1 MNEVDR
7 NLAAPA
13 DAAIDRRGLL
23 AAATAFTIWGVFP
36 AYWHLLKAV
45 PSMQIMAH
53 RVVWSA
59 VLVVGWLLWRQG
71 WDWWRTIAA
80 RPRML
85 AALALSGA
93 VIAFN
98 WGLYIWAVNA
108 GHVVETS
115 LGYFIN
121 PLVTVALGVI
131 VLRERLRRLQ
141 WIAVACAAA
150 GVAWLAWSAG
160 SPPWIALGLAGSFAL
175 YGLLR
180 KLVPVDAVAGLGVES
195 LFLFLPALA
204 YLLWAEAGPGGGFA
218 GVPRRMQDDPAL
230 CDLLCRQEE
239 PLGDARVR
247 CARTHG
253 ADDDIDVVQPVLF
266 AMQAEG
272 RNVSTIESIGT
283 HDKPS
288 DFQNELI
295 AGGAVQ
301 CGYCIPGMIM
311 SAEALMKAET
321 AFDDEIVKEYMD
333 GNLCRCGTYQRVRA
347 AIKDAAGMAPAAAK
361 A

>member
-1 MNEVDR
+1 MNDVNA
-7 NLAAPA
+7 NLATPRE
-13 DAAIDRRGLL
+13 AAIDRRGLL

-98 WGLYIWAVNA
+98 WGLYLWAVKA
-108 GHVVETS
+108 GHVGETS

-121 PLVTVALGVI
+121 PLVTVALGGV
-131 VLRERLRRLQ
+131 VLRERLRRPQ

-150 GVAWLAWSAG
+150 GVAWLTWSAG

-175 YGLLR
+175 YGLVR

-195 LFLFLPALA
+195 LFMFLPALA
-204 YLLWAEAGPGGGFA
+204 YVLWAEAGHGGGFIGGWSLGTQLLLVFSGVVSAVPLVAFAYGVRRIPLSVVGLLQYIGPTLQLLLGVWFFREPFTAVHALGFGAIWLGLAIFA
-218 GVPRRMQDDPAL
+218 GEGLWRGRR
-230 CDLLCRQEE
+230 
-239 PLGDARVR
+239 
-247 CARTHG
+247 
-253 ADDDIDVVQPVLF
+253 
-266 AMQAEG
+266 
-272 RNVSTIESIGT
+272 
-283 HDKPS
+283 
-288 DFQNELI
+288 
-295 AGGAVQ
+295 
-301 CGYCIPGMIM
+301 
-311 SAEALMKAET
+311 
-321 AFDDEIVKEYMD
+321 
-333 GNLCRCGTYQRVRA
+333 RA
-347 AIKDAAGMAPAAAK
+347 P
-361 A
+361 

>member
-1 MNEVDR
+1 MNDVNA
-7 NLAAPA
+7 NLATPRE
-13 DAAIDRRGLL
+13 AAIDRRGLL

-36 AYWHLLKAV
+36 AYWHLLKVV

-121 PLVTVALGVI
+121 PLVTVALGVV
-131 VLRERLRRLQ
+131 VLRERLRRPQ

-150 GVAWLAWSAG
+150 GVAWLTWSAG

-175 YGLLR
+175 YGLVR

-195 LFLFLPALA
+195 LFMFLPALA
-204 YLLWAEAGPGGGFA
+204 YVLWAEAGHGGGFIGGWSLGTQLLLVFSGVVSAVPLVAFAYGVRRIPLSLVGLLQYIGPTLQLLLGVWFFREPFTAVHALGFGAIWLGLAIFA
-218 GVPRRMQDDPAL
+218 GEGLWRGRR
-230 CDLLCRQEE
+230 
-239 PLGDARVR
+239 
-247 CARTHG
+247 
-253 ADDDIDVVQPVLF
+253 
-266 AMQAEG
+266 
-272 RNVSTIESIGT
+272 
-283 HDKPS
+283 
-288 DFQNELI
+288 
-295 AGGAVQ
+295 
-301 CGYCIPGMIM
+301 
-311 SAEALMKAET
+311 
-321 AFDDEIVKEYMD
+321 
-333 GNLCRCGTYQRVRA
+333 RA
-347 AIKDAAGMAPAAAK
+347 A
-361 A
+361 

>member
-1 MNEVDR
+1 MNDVNA
-7 NLAAPA
+7 NLATPRE
-13 DAAIDRRGLL
+13 AAIDRRGLL

-121 PLVTVALGVI
+121 PLVTVALGVV
-131 VLRERLRRLQ
+131 VLRERLRRPQ
-141 WIAVACAAA
+141 WIAVACAAD
-150 GVAWLAWSAG
+150 GVAWLTWSAG

-175 YGLLR
+175 YGLVR

-195 LFLFLPALA
+195 LFMFLPALA
-204 YLLWAEAGPGGGFA
+204 YVLWAEAGHGGGFIGGWSLGTQLLLVFSGVVSAVPLVAFAYGVRRIPLSVVGLLQYIGPTLQLLLGVWFFREPFTAVHALGFGAIWLGLAIFA
-218 GVPRRMQDDPAL
+218 GEGLWRGRR
-230 CDLLCRQEE
+230 
-239 PLGDARVR
+239 
-247 CARTHG
+247 
-253 ADDDIDVVQPVLF
+253 
-266 AMQAEG
+266 
-272 RNVSTIESIGT
+272 
-283 HDKPS
+283 
-288 DFQNELI
+288 
-295 AGGAVQ
+295 
-301 CGYCIPGMIM
+301 
-311 SAEALMKAET
+311 
-321 AFDDEIVKEYMD
+321 
-333 GNLCRCGTYQRVRA
+333 RA
-347 AIKDAAGMAPAAAK
+347 P
-361 A
+361 

>member
-1 MNEVDR
+1 MIRAIPQESR
-7 NLAAPA
+7 LTPA

-121 PLVTVALGVI
+121 PLVTVALGVV

-150 GVAWLAWSAG
+150 GVAWLTWSAG

-175 YGLLR
+175 YGLVR

-195 LFLFLPALA
+195 LFMFLPALA
-204 YLLWAEAGPGGGFA
+204 YVLWAEAGHGGGFIGGWSLGTQLLLVFSGVVSAVPLVAFAYGVRRIPLSVVGLLQYIGPTLQLLLGVWFFREPFTAVHALGFGAIWLGLAIFA
-218 GVPRRMQDDPAL
+218 GEGLWRGRR
-230 CDLLCRQEE
+230 
-239 PLGDARVR
+239 
-247 CARTHG
+247 
-253 ADDDIDVVQPVLF
+253 
-266 AMQAEG
+266 
-272 RNVSTIESIGT
+272 
-283 HDKPS
+283 
-288 DFQNELI
+288 
-295 AGGAVQ
+295 
-301 CGYCIPGMIM
+301 
-311 SAEALMKAET
+311 
-321 AFDDEIVKEYMD
+321 
-333 GNLCRCGTYQRVRA
+333 RA
-347 AIKDAAGMAPAAAK
+347 A
-361 A
+361 

>member
-1 MNEVDR
+1 M
-7 NLAAPA
+7 
-13 DAAIDRRGLL
+13 
-23 AAATAFTIWGVFP
+23 FP

-80 RPRML
+80 QPRML
-85 AALALSGA
+85 AALALSGV

-121 PLVTVALGVI
+121 PLVTVALGVV
-131 VLRERLRRLQ
+131 VLRERLRRPQ

-150 GVAWLAWSAG
+150 GVAWLTWSAG

-175 YGLLR
+175 YGLVR

-195 LFLFLPALA
+195 LFMFLPALA
-204 YLLWAEAGPGGGFA
+204 YVLWAEAGHGGGFIGGWSLGTQLLLVFSGVVSAVPLVAFAYGVRRIPLSLVGLLQYIGPTLQLLLGVWFFREPFTAVHALGFGAIWLGLAIFA
-218 GVPRRMQDDPAL
+218 GEGLWRGRR
-230 CDLLCRQEE
+230 
-239 PLGDARVR
+239 
-247 CARTHG
+247 
-253 ADDDIDVVQPVLF
+253 
-266 AMQAEG
+266 
-272 RNVSTIESIGT
+272 
-283 HDKPS
+283 
-288 DFQNELI
+288 
-295 AGGAVQ
+295 
-301 CGYCIPGMIM
+301 
-311 SAEALMKAET
+311 
-321 AFDDEIVKEYMD
+321 
-333 GNLCRCGTYQRVRA
+333 RA
-347 AIKDAAGMAPAAAK
+347 A
-361 A
+361 

>member
-121 PLVTVALGVI
+121 PLVTVALGVV
-131 VLRERLRRLQ
+131 VLRERLRRPQ

-150 GVAWLAWSAG
+150 GVAWLTWSAG

-175 YGLLR
+175 YGLVR

-195 LFLFLPALA
+195 LFMFLPALA
-204 YLLWAEAGPGGGFA
+204 YVLWAEAGHGGGFIGGWSLGTQLLLVCS
-218 GVPRRMQDDPAL
+218 GVVSAVPLIGFAYGVRRIPL
-230 CDLLCRQEE
+230 SVVGLLQYIAPTLQLLLGVWYFHE
-239 PLGDARVR
+239 PFGAAQLLGFGAIWLGLAIYASEGLWRARRRV
-247 CARTHG
+247 A
-253 ADDDIDVVQPVLF
+253 ADR
-266 AMQAEG
+266 G
-272 RNVSTIESIGT
+272 
-283 HDKPS
+283 
-288 DFQNELI
+288 
-295 AGGAVQ
+295 
-301 CGYCIPGMIM
+301 
-311 SAEALMKAET
+311 
-321 AFDDEIVKEYMD
+321 
-333 GNLCRCGTYQRVRA
+333 
-347 AIKDAAGMAPAAAK
+347 
-361 A
+361 

>member
-45 PSMQIMAH
+45 PSMQIMAR

-121 PLVTVALGVI
+121 PLVTVALGVV

-150 GVAWLAWSAG
+150 GVAWLTWSAG

-175 YGLLR
+175 YGLVR

-195 LFLFLPALA
+195 LFMFLPALA
-204 YLLWAEAGPGGGFA
+204 YVLWAEAGHGGGFIGGWSLGTQLLLVFSGVVSAVPLVAFAYGVRRIPLSLVGLLQYIGPTLQLLLGVWFFREPFTAVHALGFGAIWLGLAIFA
-218 GVPRRMQDDPAL
+218 GEGLWRGRR
-230 CDLLCRQEE
+230 
-239 PLGDARVR
+239 
-247 CARTHG
+247 
-253 ADDDIDVVQPVLF
+253 
-266 AMQAEG
+266 
-272 RNVSTIESIGT
+272 
-283 HDKPS
+283 
-288 DFQNELI
+288 
-295 AGGAVQ
+295 
-301 CGYCIPGMIM
+301 
-311 SAEALMKAET
+311 
-321 AFDDEIVKEYMD
+321 
-333 GNLCRCGTYQRVRA
+333 RA
-347 AIKDAAGMAPAAAK
+347 A
-361 A
+361 

>member
-1 MNEVDR
+1 MNDVNA
-7 NLAAPA
+7 NLATPRE
-13 DAAIDRRGLL
+13 AAIDRRGLL

-80 RPRML
+80 QPRML

-121 PLVTVALGVI
+121 PLVTVALGVV
-131 VLRERLRRLQ
+131 VLRERLRRPQ

-150 GVAWLAWSAG
+150 GVAWLTWSAG

-175 YGLLR
+175 YGLVR

-195 LFLFLPALA
+195 LFMFLPALA
-204 YLLWAEAGPGGGFA
+204 YVLWAEAGHGGGFIGGWSLGTQLLLVFSGVVSAVPLVAFAYGVRRIPLSLVGLLQYIGPTLQLLLGVWFFREPFTAVHALGFGAIWLGLAIFA
-218 GVPRRMQDDPAL
+218 GEGLWRGRR
-230 CDLLCRQEE
+230 
-239 PLGDARVR
+239 
-247 CARTHG
+247 
-253 ADDDIDVVQPVLF
+253 
-266 AMQAEG
+266 
-272 RNVSTIESIGT
+272 
-283 HDKPS
+283 
-288 DFQNELI
+288 
-295 AGGAVQ
+295 
-301 CGYCIPGMIM
+301 
-311 SAEALMKAET
+311 
-321 AFDDEIVKEYMD
+321 
-333 GNLCRCGTYQRVRA
+333 RA
-347 AIKDAAGMAPAAAK
+347 A
-361 A
+361 

>member
-121 PLVTVALGVI
+121 PLVTVALGVV
-131 VLRERLRRLQ
+131 VLRERLRRPQ

-150 GVAWLAWSAG
+150 GVAWLTWSAG

-175 YGLLR
+175 YGLVR

-195 LFLFLPALA
+195 LFMFLPALA
-204 YLLWAEAGPGGGFA
+204 YVLWAEAGHGGGFIGGWSLGTQLLLVFSGVVSAVPLVAFAYGVRRIPLSVVGLLQYIGPTVQLLLGVWFFREPFTAVHALGFGAIWLGLAIFA
-218 GVPRRMQDDPAL
+218 GEGLWRSRRPVP
-230 CDLLCRQEE
+230 
-239 PLGDARVR
+239 
-247 CARTHG
+247 H
-253 ADDDIDVVQPVLF
+253 
-266 AMQAEG
+266 
-272 RNVSTIESIGT
+272 
-283 HDKPS
+283 
-288 DFQNELI
+288 
-295 AGGAVQ
+295 AG
-301 CGYCIPGMIM
+301 P
-311 SAEALMKAET
+311 
-321 AFDDEIVKEYMD
+321 
-333 GNLCRCGTYQRVRA
+333 
-347 AIKDAAGMAPAAAK
+347 
-361 A
+361 

>member
-121 PLVTVALGVI
+121 PLVTVALGVV
-131 VLRERLRRLQ
+131 VLRERLRRPQ

-150 GVAWLAWSAG
+150 GVAWLTWSAG

-175 YGLLR
+175 YGLVR

-195 LFLFLPALA
+195 LFMFLPALA
-204 YLLWAEAGPGGGFA
+204 YVLWAEAGHGGGFIGGWSLGTQLLLVFSGVVSAVPLVAFAYGVRRIPLSVVGLLQYIGPTLQLLLGVWFFREPFTAVHALGFGAIWLGLAIFA
-218 GVPRRMQDDPAL
+218 GEGLWRGRR
-230 CDLLCRQEE
+230 
-239 PLGDARVR
+239 
-247 CARTHG
+247 
-253 ADDDIDVVQPVLF
+253 
-266 AMQAEG
+266 
-272 RNVSTIESIGT
+272 
-283 HDKPS
+283 
-288 DFQNELI
+288 
-295 AGGAVQ
+295 
-301 CGYCIPGMIM
+301 
-311 SAEALMKAET
+311 
-321 AFDDEIVKEYMD
+321 
-333 GNLCRCGTYQRVRA
+333 RA
-347 AIKDAAGMAPAAAK
+347 A
-361 A
+361 

>member
-1 MNEVDR
+1 MNDVNA
-7 NLAAPA
+7 NLATPA

-121 PLVTVALGVI
+121 PLVTVALGVV
-131 VLRERLRRLQ
+131 VLRERLRRPQ

-150 GVAWLAWSAG
+150 GVAWLTWSAG

-175 YGLLR
+175 YGLVR

-195 LFLFLPALA
+195 LFMFLPALA
-204 YLLWAEAGPGGGFA
+204 YVLWAEAGHGGGFIGGWSLGTQLLLVFSGVVSAVPLVAFAYGVRRIPLSLVGLLQYIGPTLQLLLGVWFFREPFTAVHALGFGAIWLGLAIFA
-218 GVPRRMQDDPAL
+218 GEGLWRGRR
-230 CDLLCRQEE
+230 
-239 PLGDARVR
+239 
-247 CARTHG
+247 
-253 ADDDIDVVQPVLF
+253 
-266 AMQAEG
+266 
-272 RNVSTIESIGT
+272 
-283 HDKPS
+283 
-288 DFQNELI
+288 
-295 AGGAVQ
+295 
-301 CGYCIPGMIM
+301 
-311 SAEALMKAET
+311 
-321 AFDDEIVKEYMD
+321 
-333 GNLCRCGTYQRVRA
+333 RA
-347 AIKDAAGMAPAAAK
+347 P
-361 A
+361 

>member
-80 RPRML
+80 QPRML
-85 AALALSGA
+85 AALALSGV

-121 PLVTVALGVI
+121 PLVTVALGVV
-131 VLRERLRRLQ
+131 VLRERLRRPQ

-150 GVAWLAWSAG
+150 GVAWLTWSAG

-175 YGLLR
+175 YGLVR

-195 LFLFLPALA
+195 LFMFLPALA
-204 YLLWAEAGPGGGFA
+204 YVLWAEAGHGGGFIGGWSLGTQLLLVFSGVVSAVPLVAFAYGVRRIPLSVVGLLQYIGPTLQLLLGVWFFREPFTAVHALGFGAIWLGLAIFA
-218 GVPRRMQDDPAL
+218 GEGLWRGRR
-230 CDLLCRQEE
+230 
-239 PLGDARVR
+239 
-247 CARTHG
+247 
-253 ADDDIDVVQPVLF
+253 
-266 AMQAEG
+266 
-272 RNVSTIESIGT
+272 
-283 HDKPS
+283 
-288 DFQNELI
+288 
-295 AGGAVQ
+295 
-301 CGYCIPGMIM
+301 
-311 SAEALMKAET
+311 
-321 AFDDEIVKEYMD
+321 
-333 GNLCRCGTYQRVRA
+333 RA
-347 AIKDAAGMAPAAAK
+347 A
-361 A
+361 

>member
-121 PLVTVALGVI
+121 PLVTVALGVV

-150 GVAWLAWSAG
+150 GVAWLTWSAG

-175 YGLLR
+175 YGLVR

-195 LFLFLPALA
+195 LFMFLPALA
-204 YLLWAEAGPGGGFA
+204 YVLWAEAGHGGGFIGGWSLGTQLLLVFSGVVSAVPLVAFAYGVRRIPLSLVGLLQYIGPTLQLLLGVWFFREPFTAVHALGFGAIWLGLAIFA
-218 GVPRRMQDDPAL
+218 GEGLWRGRR
-230 CDLLCRQEE
+230 
-239 PLGDARVR
+239 
-247 CARTHG
+247 
-253 ADDDIDVVQPVLF
+253 
-266 AMQAEG
+266 
-272 RNVSTIESIGT
+272 
-283 HDKPS
+283 
-288 DFQNELI
+288 
-295 AGGAVQ
+295 
-301 CGYCIPGMIM
+301 
-311 SAEALMKAET
+311 
-321 AFDDEIVKEYMD
+321 
-333 GNLCRCGTYQRVRA
+333 RA
-347 AIKDAAGMAPAAAK
+347 A
-361 A
+361 

>member
-121 PLVTVALGVI
+121 PLVTVALGVV
-131 VLRERLRRLQ
+131 VLRERLRRPQ

-150 GVAWLAWSAG
+150 GVAWLTWSAG

-175 YGLLR
+175 YGLVR

-195 LFLFLPALA
+195 LFMFLPALA
-204 YLLWAEAGPGGGFA
+204 YVLWAEAGHGGGFIGGWSLGTQLLLVFSGVVSAVPLVAFAYGVRRIPLSLVGLLQYIGPTLQLLLGVWFFREPFTAVHALGFGAIWLGPAIFA
-218 GVPRRMQDDPAL
+218 GEGLWRGRR
-230 CDLLCRQEE
+230 
-239 PLGDARVR
+239 
-247 CARTHG
+247 
-253 ADDDIDVVQPVLF
+253 
-266 AMQAEG
+266 
-272 RNVSTIESIGT
+272 
-283 HDKPS
+283 
-288 DFQNELI
+288 
-295 AGGAVQ
+295 
-301 CGYCIPGMIM
+301 
-311 SAEALMKAET
+311 
-321 AFDDEIVKEYMD
+321 
-333 GNLCRCGTYQRVRA
+333 RA
-347 AIKDAAGMAPAAAK
+347 A
-361 A
+361 

>member
-1 MNEVDR
+1 MNDVNA
-7 NLAAPA
+7 NLATPRE
-13 DAAIDRRGLL
+13 AAIDRRGLL

-121 PLVTVALGVI
+121 PLVTVALGVV
-131 VLRERLRRLQ
+131 VLRERLRRPQ

-150 GVAWLAWSAG
+150 GVAWLTWSAG

-175 YGLLR
+175 YGLVR

-195 LFLFLPALA
+195 LFMFLPALA
-204 YLLWAEAGPGGGFA
+204 YVLWAEAGHGGGFIGGWSLGTQLLLVFS
-218 GVPRRMQDDPAL
+218 GVVSAVPLVAFAYGVRRIPLSVVGLLQYIGPTLQLLLGVWFFREPFTAVHAL
-230 CDLLCRQEE
+230 GFGAIW
-239 PLGDARVR
+239 LGLAIFAAEGLWRVR
-247 CARTHG
+247 
-253 ADDDIDVVQPVLF
+253 
-266 AMQAEG
+266 G
-272 RNVSTIESIGT
+272 R
-283 HDKPS
+283 
-288 DFQNELI
+288 
-295 AGGAVQ
+295 AVAQ
-301 CGYCIPGMIM
+301 G
-311 SAEALMKAET
+311 
-321 AFDDEIVKEYMD
+321 
-333 GNLCRCGTYQRVRA
+333 R
-347 AIKDAAGMAPAAAK
+347 
-361 A
+361 

>member
-80 RPRML
+80 QPRML

-121 PLVTVALGVI
+121 PLVTVALGV
-131 VLRERLRRLQ
+131 VALRERLRRPQ

-150 GVAWLAWSAG
+150 GVAWLTWSAG

-175 YGLLR
+175 YGLVR

-195 LFLFLPALA
+195 LFMFLPALA
-204 YLLWAEAGPGGGFA
+204 YVLWAEAGHGGGFIGGWSLGTQLLLVFSGVVSAVPLVAFAYGVRRIPLSLVGLLQYIGPTLQLLLGVWFFREPFTAVHALGFGAIWLGLAIFA
-218 GVPRRMQDDPAL
+218 GEGLWRGRR
-230 CDLLCRQEE
+230 
-239 PLGDARVR
+239 
-247 CARTHG
+247 
-253 ADDDIDVVQPVLF
+253 
-266 AMQAEG
+266 
-272 RNVSTIESIGT
+272 
-283 HDKPS
+283 
-288 DFQNELI
+288 
-295 AGGAVQ
+295 
-301 CGYCIPGMIM
+301 
-311 SAEALMKAET
+311 
-321 AFDDEIVKEYMD
+321 
-333 GNLCRCGTYQRVRA
+333 RA
-347 AIKDAAGMAPAAAK
+347 A
-361 A
+361 

>member
-1 MNEVDR
+1 MNYVNA
-7 NLAAPA
+7 NLATPRE
-13 DAAIDRRGLL
+13 AAIDRRGLL

-121 PLVTVALGVI
+121 PLVTVALGVV
-131 VLRERLRRLQ
+131 VLRERLRRPQ

-150 GVAWLAWSAG
+150 GVAWLTWSAG

-175 YGLLR
+175 YGLVR

-195 LFLFLPALA
+195 LFMFLPALA
-204 YLLWAEAGPGGGFA
+204 YVLWAEAGHGGGFIGGWSLGTQLLLVFSGVVSAVPLVAFAYGVRRIPLSVVGLLQYIGPTLQLLLGVWFFREPFTAVHALGFGAIWLGLAIFA
-218 GVPRRMQDDPAL
+218 GEGLWRGRR
-230 CDLLCRQEE
+230 
-239 PLGDARVR
+239 
-247 CARTHG
+247 
-253 ADDDIDVVQPVLF
+253 
-266 AMQAEG
+266 
-272 RNVSTIESIGT
+272 
-283 HDKPS
+283 
-288 DFQNELI
+288 
-295 AGGAVQ
+295 
-301 CGYCIPGMIM
+301 
-311 SAEALMKAET
+311 
-321 AFDDEIVKEYMD
+321 
-333 GNLCRCGTYQRVRA
+333 RA
-347 AIKDAAGMAPAAAK
+347 P
-361 A
+361 

>member
-121 PLVTVALGVI
+121 PLVTVALGVV
-131 VLRERLRRLQ
+131 VLRERLRRPQ

-150 GVAWLAWSAG
+150 GVAWLTWSAG

-175 YGLLR
+175 YGLVR

-195 LFLFLPALA
+195 LFMFLPALA
-204 YLLWAEAGPGGGFA
+204 YVLWAEAGHGGGFIGGWSLGTQVLLVFSGVVSAVPLVAFAYGVRRIPLSVVGLLQYIGPTLQLLLGVWFFREPFTAVHALGFGAIWLGLAIFA
-218 GVPRRMQDDPAL
+218 GEGLWRGRR
-230 CDLLCRQEE
+230 
-239 PLGDARVR
+239 
-247 CARTHG
+247 
-253 ADDDIDVVQPVLF
+253 
-266 AMQAEG
+266 
-272 RNVSTIESIGT
+272 
-283 HDKPS
+283 
-288 DFQNELI
+288 
-295 AGGAVQ
+295 
-301 CGYCIPGMIM
+301 
-311 SAEALMKAET
+311 
-321 AFDDEIVKEYMD
+321 
-333 GNLCRCGTYQRVRA
+333 RA
-347 AIKDAAGMAPAAAK
+347 P
-361 A
+361 

>member
-121 PLVTVALGVI
+121 PLVTVALGVV
-131 VLRERLRRLQ
+131 VLRERLRRPQ

-150 GVAWLAWSAG
+150 GVAWLTWSAG

-175 YGLLR
+175 YGLVR
-180 KLVPVDAVAGLGVES
+180 RLVPVDAVAGLGVES
-195 LFLFLPALA
+195 LFMFLPALA
-204 YLLWAEAGPGGGFA
+204 YVLWAEAGHGGGFIGGWSLGTQLLLVFS
-218 GVPRRMQDDPAL
+218 GVVSAVPLIGFAYGVRRIPLSMVGLLQYIAPTLQLLLGVWFFREPFGTVQAL
-230 CDLLCRQEE
+230 GFGAIW
-239 PLGDARVR
+239 LGLAIYASEGLWRARRRV
-247 CARTHG
+247 A
-253 ADDDIDVVQPVLF
+253 ADR
-266 AMQAEG
+266 G
-272 RNVSTIESIGT
+272 
-283 HDKPS
+283 
-288 DFQNELI
+288 
-295 AGGAVQ
+295 
-301 CGYCIPGMIM
+301 
-311 SAEALMKAET
+311 
-321 AFDDEIVKEYMD
+321 
-333 GNLCRCGTYQRVRA
+333 
-347 AIKDAAGMAPAAAK
+347 
-361 A
+361 

>member
-1 MNEVDR
+1 MTTA
-7 NLAAPA
+7 L
-13 DAAIDRRGLL
+13 DRRGLW
-23 AAATAFTIWGVFP
+23 AAIASFVVWGLMP
-36 AYWHLLKAV
+36 LYWHLLKAV

-121 PLVTVALGVI
+121 PLVTVALGVV
-131 VLRERLRRLQ
+131 VLRERLRRPQ

-150 GVAWLAWSAG
+150 GVAWLTWSAG

-175 YGLLR
+175 YGLVR

-195 LFLFLPALA
+195 LFMFLPALA
-204 YLLWAEAGPGGGFA
+204 YVLWAEAGHGGGFIGGWSLGTQLLLVFS
-218 GVPRRMQDDPAL
+218 GVVSAVPLVAFAYGVRRIPLSLVGLLQYIGPTLQLLLGVWFFHEPFDASRAL
-230 CDLLCRQEE
+230 GFGAIW
-239 PLGDARVR
+239 LGLAIYASEGLWRARRRV
-247 CARTHG
+247 A
-253 ADDDIDVVQPVLF
+253 ADR
-266 AMQAEG
+266 G
-272 RNVSTIESIGT
+272 
-283 HDKPS
+283 
-288 DFQNELI
+288 
-295 AGGAVQ
+295 
-301 CGYCIPGMIM
+301 
-311 SAEALMKAET
+311 
-321 AFDDEIVKEYMD
+321 
-333 GNLCRCGTYQRVRA
+333 
-347 AIKDAAGMAPAAAK
+347 
-361 A
+361 

>member
-1 MNEVDR
+1 MNDVNA
-7 NLAAPA
+7 NLATPRE
-13 DAAIDRRGLL
+13 AAIDRRGLL

-80 RPRML
+80 QPRML
-85 AALALSGA
+85 AALALSGV

-121 PLVTVALGVI
+121 PLVTVALGVV
-131 VLRERLRRLQ
+131 VLRERLRRPQ

-150 GVAWLAWSAG
+150 GVAWLTWSAG

-175 YGLLR
+175 YGLVR

-195 LFLFLPALA
+195 LFMFLPALA
-204 YLLWAEAGPGGGFA
+204 YVLWAEAGHGGGFIGGWSLGTQLLLVFSGVVSAVPLVAFAYGVRRIPLSVVGLLQYIGPTLQLLLGVWFFREPFTAVHALGFGAIWLGLAIFA
-218 GVPRRMQDDPAL
+218 GEGLWRGRR
-230 CDLLCRQEE
+230 
-239 PLGDARVR
+239 
-247 CARTHG
+247 
-253 ADDDIDVVQPVLF
+253 
-266 AMQAEG
+266 
-272 RNVSTIESIGT
+272 
-283 HDKPS
+283 
-288 DFQNELI
+288 
-295 AGGAVQ
+295 
-301 CGYCIPGMIM
+301 
-311 SAEALMKAET
+311 
-321 AFDDEIVKEYMD
+321 
-333 GNLCRCGTYQRVRA
+333 RA
-347 AIKDAAGMAPAAAK
+347 P
-361 A
+361 

>member
-1 MNEVDR
+1 MNDVNA
-7 NLAAPA
+7 NLATPRE
-13 DAAIDRRGLL
+13 AAIDRRGLL

-121 PLVTVALGVI
+121 PLVTVALGVV
-131 VLRERLRRLQ
+131 VLRERLRRPQ

-150 GVAWLAWSAG
+150 GVAWLTWSAG

-175 YGLLR
+175 YGLVR

-195 LFLFLPALA
+195 LFMFLPALA
-204 YLLWAEAGPGGGFA
+204 YVLWAEAGHGGGFIGGWSLGTQLLLVFS
-218 GVPRRMQDDPAL
+218 GVVSAVPLVAFAYGVRRIPLSVVGLLQYIGPTLQFLTGILFFREPFGLDRLVGFACIWAAL
-230 CDLLCRQEE
+230 LIF
-239 PLGDARVR
+239 A
-247 CARTHG
+247 
-253 ADDDIDVVQPVLF
+253 AD
-266 AMQAEG
+266 G
-272 RNVSTIESIGT
+272 W
-283 HDKPS
+283 
-288 DFQNELI
+288 
-295 AGGAVQ
+295 
-301 CGYCIPGMIM
+301 
-311 SAEALMKAET
+311 
-321 AFDDEIVKEYMD
+321 
-333 GNLCRCGTYQRVRA
+333 RA
-347 AIKDAAGMAPAAAK
+347 SHRR
-361 A
+361 

>member
-1 MNEVDR
+1 MNDVNA
-7 NLAAPA
+7 NLATPRE
-13 DAAIDRRGLL
+13 AAIDRRGLL

-121 PLVTVALGVI
+121 PLVTVALGVV
-131 VLRERLRRLQ
+131 VLRERLRRPQ

-150 GVAWLAWSAG
+150 GVAWLTWSAG

-175 YGLLR
+175 YGLVR

-195 LFLFLPALA
+195 LFMFLPALA
-204 YLLWAEAGPGGGFA
+204 YVLWAEAGHGGGFIGGWSLGTQLLLVFSGVVSAVPLVAFAYGVRRIPLSLVGLLQYIGPTLQLLLGVWFFHEPFDASRALGFGAIWLGLAIYA
-218 GVPRRMQDDPAL
+218 GEGLWRTRR
-230 CDLLCRQEE
+230 
-239 PLGDARVR
+239 
-247 CARTHG
+247 
-253 ADDDIDVVQPVLF
+253 
-266 AMQAEG
+266 
-272 RNVSTIESIGT
+272 
-283 HDKPS
+283 
-288 DFQNELI
+288 
-295 AGGAVQ
+295 
-301 CGYCIPGMIM
+301 
-311 SAEALMKAET
+311 
-321 AFDDEIVKEYMD
+321 
-333 GNLCRCGTYQRVRA
+333 RA
-347 AIKDAAGMAPAAAK
+347 
-361 A
+361 

>member
-71 WDWWRTIAA
+71 WDRWRTIAA
-80 RPRML
+80 QPRML

-121 PLVTVALGVI
+121 PLVTVALGVV
-131 VLRERLRRLQ
+131 VLRERLRRPQ

-150 GVAWLAWSAG
+150 GVAWLTWSAG

-175 YGLLR
+175 YGLVR

-195 LFLFLPALA
+195 LFMFLPALA
-204 YLLWAEAGPGGGFA
+204 YVLWAEAGHGGGFIGGWSLGTQLLLVFSGVVSAVPLVAFAYGVRRIPLSLVGLLQYIGPTLQLLLGVWFFREPFTAVHALGFGAIWLGLAIFA
-218 GVPRRMQDDPAL
+218 GEGLWRGRR
-230 CDLLCRQEE
+230 
-239 PLGDARVR
+239 
-247 CARTHG
+247 
-253 ADDDIDVVQPVLF
+253 
-266 AMQAEG
+266 
-272 RNVSTIESIGT
+272 
-283 HDKPS
+283 
-288 DFQNELI
+288 
-295 AGGAVQ
+295 
-301 CGYCIPGMIM
+301 
-311 SAEALMKAET
+311 
-321 AFDDEIVKEYMD
+321 
-333 GNLCRCGTYQRVRA
+333 RA
-347 AIKDAAGMAPAAAK
+347 A
-361 A
+361 